1 MSLLSK
7 ALLIDG
13 ADTHLQQL
21 DAKETLY
28 VFDLNRLD
36 KNRPHRDAM
45 LSLRSKVTCLETSAS
60 HSFLF
65 LGLADGTVDIFDIDR
80 GVLSREVR
88 IPNLWLAQEELLR
101 RSGVPDA
108 PSRRHIPICTD
119 LKTHPFDLNLL
130 LIAYEGGVSLWNLA
144 TQTCERNF
152 EFVVPPGAP
161 GGGNDAEEA
170 LFMERRPP
178 VTCLA
183 WCPNGTLSSP

>member
-1 MSLLSK
+1 
-7 ALLIDG
+7 
-13 ADTHLQQL
+13 
-21 DAKETLY
+21 
-28 VFDLNRLD
+28 
-36 KNRPHRDAM
+36 M

-65 LGLADGTVDIFDIDR
+65 LGLSDGTVDIFDIDR

-119 LKTHPFDLNLL
+119 LKSHPLDLNLL

-144 TQTCERNF
+144 TQVCERNF
-152 EFVVPPGAP
+152 DFVVPPGAP
-161 GGGNDAEEA
+161 GGGNDVEEA
-170 LFMERRPP
+170 LFTERRPP

-183 WCPNGTLSSP
+183 FRPDGQFRLSLLTRLSTADK

>member
-1 MSLLSK
+1 
-7 ALLIDG
+7 
-13 ADTHLQQL
+13 
-21 DAKETLY
+21 
-28 VFDLNRLD
+28 
-36 KNRPHRDAM
+36 M
-45 LSLRSKVTCLETSAS
+45 LSLRSKVTCLEASAS

-65 LGLADGTVDIFDIDR
+65 LGMADGTCDIFDIDR
-80 GVLSREVR
+80 GVLSREAR

-119 LKTHPFDLNLL
+119 IKSHPTDLNLL

-152 EFVVPPGAP
+152 DFVVPPGAP
-161 GGGNDAEEA
+161 GGGNDADEA

-183 WCPNGTLSSP
+183 WRPDGEHLASFSFLLCLSAHAD